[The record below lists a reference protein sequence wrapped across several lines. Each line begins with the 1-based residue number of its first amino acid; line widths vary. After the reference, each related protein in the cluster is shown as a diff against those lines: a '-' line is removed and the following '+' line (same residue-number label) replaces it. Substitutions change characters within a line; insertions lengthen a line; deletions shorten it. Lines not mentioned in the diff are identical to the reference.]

1 MDHLAD
7 NHPIK
12 RILQPS
18 EQIEHFTELGD
29 ALIAVTDSRLAV
41 AEADRVALAVGIEDL
56 RRIQFDIEKKRPAT
70 LVIVP
75 ERPEDDPQVLKV
87 DPDRY
92 EEVAAILV
100 TVGRRLAA
108 AS

>member
-1 MDHLAD
+1 MELGSD
-7 NHPIK
+7 HPIK
-12 RILQPS
+12 RILQPT
-18 EQIEHFTELGD
+18 EQVVHFTELGD
-29 ALIAVTDSRLAV
+29 ALIAVTDTRLAV
-41 AEADRVALAVGIEDL
+41 ADANRVALAVGIEDL
-56 RRIQFDIEKKRPAT
+56 RRIQFDIEKTRPAT

-75 ERPEDDPQVLKV
+75 ERPDDDPQVLKV
-87 DPDRY
+87 EPDCY